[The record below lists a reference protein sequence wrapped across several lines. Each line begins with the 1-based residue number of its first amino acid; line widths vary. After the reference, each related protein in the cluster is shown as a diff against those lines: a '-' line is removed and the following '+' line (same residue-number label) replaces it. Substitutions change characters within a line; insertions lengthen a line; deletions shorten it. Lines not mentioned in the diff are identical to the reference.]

1 MPVIGPIPVD
11 LATDPRSAISGQ
23 AMEAAPA
30 ECEPAAMDAEDFLYM
45 LYTSGSTGKP
55 KGLVH
60 SVAGYLLYCMFTQ
73 RVSSMAG
80 RPGRDR
86 RAAS

>member
-1 MPVIGPIPVD
+1 
-11 LATDPRSAISGQ
+11 
-23 AMEAAPA
+23 MEAASP
-30 ECEPAAMDAEDFLYM
+30 ECEPAALDAEDFLYM

-73 RVSSMAG
+73 KVSCSA
-80 RPGRDR
+80 PGYG
-86 RAAS
+86 AYL